1 MKKQYPYKDVKVL
14 LMEAS
19 SRAALPMARGF
30 HNLGCRVTTVAETK
44 LAVGILT
51 RFADEKIVV
60 KEIDSNEEVA
70 EKAYT
75 ELLGKEKYDLVVPL
89 SDFSAT
95 VASKNKTAWEATGAK
110 IAVNDWSVFG
120 NIIDK
125 SRTMKICEENDIP
138 APKTLFSDNPV
149 KEVEDGII
157 DFPIVV
163 KPKTGIGSIGFNIVR
178 DMETLKRILADYDDQ
193 NGPLLVQE
201 YVEQGDHP
209 QYGAELF
216 RDRDGRINFALIAKV
231 PRWYPVDGGSRLCS
245 VSVHDEKI
253 AEDCKRLLDA
263 LNWNGYANIDLVWDE
278 KKGEAKILEIN
289 GRTGASVKLDFLAG
303 IDVSRLILENE
314 LGYETTV
321 YDQYADG
328 KAISCF
334 LVDCLWFLK
343 SKKRFKTKPS
353 WFARWKYK
361 DVVFSWGDP
370 IPSFGF
376 LILSIR
382 NFRKEMNKRKRI
394 ET

>member
-1 MKKQYPYKDVKVL
+1 MKKQYPFNDVRVL

-19 SRAALPMARGF
+19 SRAALPMAKGF
-30 HNLGCRVTTVAETK
+30 RKLGCRVITVAETR

-51 RFADEKIVV
+51 KFANEKIVV

-70 EKAYT
+70 AKEYT
-75 ELLGKEKYDLVVPL
+75 EIIRDGKFDLVVPL

-95 VASKNKTAWEATGAK
+95 VASKNKKEWESYGVK
-110 IAVNDWSVFG
+110 VAVNDWEVFG

-125 SRTMKICEENDIP
+125 SKTMMICEQNGIP
-138 APKTLFSDNPV
+138 APKTLYSDDPV
-149 KEVEDGII
+149 KEIEEGVI

-178 DMETLKRILADYDDQ
+178 DEDTLKRILANYDNA

-201 YVEQGDHP
+201 YIEQGDSP

-216 RDRDGRINFALIAKV
+216 RDRDGRINCALVAKV
-231 PRWYPVDGGSRLCS
+231 TRWYPIDGGSRLCS

-253 AEDCKRLLDA
+253 AGDCARLLDA

-278 KKGEAKILEIN
+278 KRSEAKILEIN
-289 GRTGASVKLDFLAG
+289 GRTGASVKLDFLSG
-303 IDVSRLILENE
+303 IDVCRLIIENE

-321 YDQYADG
+321 YDQYTDG

-361 DVVFSWGDP
+361 DVVFSWSDLL
-370 IPSFGF
+370 PSFGF
-376 LILSIR
+376 LILSFK
-382 NFRKEMNKRKRI
+382 NFRKEMKKRKRF
-394 ET
+394 EA

>member
-1 MKKQYPYKDVKVL
+1 MKKQYPYKDLKVL

-60 KEIDSNEEVA
+60 KEIDSNEEIA
-70 EKAYT
+70 AKAYV
-75 ELLGKEKYDLVVPL
+75 EIIRSGKYDLVVPL

-95 VASKNKTAWEATGAK
+95 VASKNKTEWESTGAK
-110 IAVNDWSVFG
+110 IAVNDWSVFE

-125 SRTMKICEENDIP
+125 SRTMKICEENGIP

-157 DFPIVV
+157 AFPIVV

-209 QYGAELF
+209 QYGAEFF
-216 RDRDGRINFALIAKV
+216 RGRDGSINYGVVVKKA
-231 PRWYPVDGGSRLCS
+231 RWYPIDGGSGLCS
-245 VSVHDEKI
+245 ISIHNETI
-253 AEDCKRLLDA
+253 ANACKRLLDA
-263 LNWNGYANIDLVWDE
+263 LNWNGCANFDLVWDE
-278 KKGEAKILEIN
+278 KKAEAKILEIN
-289 GRTGASVKLDFLAG
+289 GRTGAAVKVAFLAG
-303 IDVSRLILENE
+303 VDVCRVIIENE
-314 LGYETTV
+314 LGYEPTV

-328 KAISCF
+328 RATTCF

-343 SKKRFKTKPS
+343 SKNRFKTKPS

-361 DVVFSWGDP
+361 DVVFSWSD
-370 IPSFGF
+370 ILPSFGF
-376 LILSIR
+376 LILSCK
-382 NFRKEMNKRKRI
+382 NFRKEMKKRKRI
-394 ET
+394 